1 MTSKDAFSFMMT
13 KKKRDKDA
21 PDDDDGP
28 SQKQRGGGRGPAVE
42 KRGIS
47 VERAPSMVRG
57 PLPPRWKG
65 GPPP

>member
-28 SQKQRGGGRGPAVE
+28 SQKQRGGEGAPPW
-42 KRGIS
+42 KRGAS
-47 VERAPSMVRG
+47 LWRG
-57 PLPPRWKG
+57 PLDGK
-65 GPPP
+65 GPPAP

>member
-28 SQKQRGGGRGPAVE
+28 SQKQRGGRGPAVE

>member
-28 SQKQRGGGRGPAVE
+28 SQKQRGGGKGPRRRGKE
-42 KRGIS
+42 GHLCG
-47 VERAPSMVRG
+47 EG
-57 PLPPRWKG
+57 PLDGK
-65 GPPP
+65 GPPAP